1 MIQNL
6 GQDNLRFVRHGY
18 LTPEWERQSMKK
30 KKTILNDQDFKRI
43 ITRIAYEIIE
53 THKGVQDLGLV
64 GIQTR
69 GDSLAKRLADQI
81 KAIEN
86 VIVPVGSMDINMYR
100 DDWTKISYQ
109 PTVRPSK
116 IPFNVDNKS
125 IILVDDV
132 LYTGRT
138 IRAAMD
144 ALMDFGRPSRM
155 ELAILVDRGHRELPI
170 QADYKGIF
178 VDTEPDD
185 MIHVH
190 VVEHDGKDQ
199 VFKEIEQ

>member
-1 MIQNL
+1 
-6 GQDNLRFVRHGY
+6 
-18 LTPEWERQSMKK
+18 MKK

-53 THKGVQDLGLV
+53 VHKGVQNLGLV

-81 KAIEN
+81 KDIEN

-116 IPFNVDNKS
+116 IPFNVDDKN

-144 ALMDFGRPSRM
+144 ALMDFGRPSRI
-155 ELAILVDRGHRELPI
+155 ELAVLVDRGHRELPI

-178 VDTEPDD
+178 VDTEPED

-190 VVEHDGKDQ
+190 VIEHDGEDL
-199 VFKEIEQ
+199 VYKEIEK

>member
-1 MIQNL
+1 MVQIPGRNNL
-6 GQDNLRFVRHGY
+6 FVGHGSF
-18 LTPEWERQSMKK
+18 TPEWERQPMKQ

-53 THKGVQDLGLV
+53 THKGVQNLALV

-81 KAIEN
+81 MAIEESQ
-86 VIVPVGSMDINMYR
+86 IPVGSMDINMYR
-100 DDWTKISYQ
+100 DDWTKISHQ
-109 PTVRPSK
+109 PTVRPSN
-116 IPFNVDNKS
+116 IPFNVDDKK

-144 ALMDFGRPSRM
+144 ALMDFGRPARI
-155 ELAILVDRGHRELPI
+155 ELAILVDRGYRELPI

-178 VDTEPDD
+178 VDTEPED

-190 VVEHDGKDQ
+190 VTEHDNEDL
-199 VFKEIEQ
+199 VYKEIEK

>member
-1 MIQNL
+1 
-6 GQDNLRFVRHGY
+6 
-18 LTPEWERQSMKK
+18 MKK
-30 KKTILNDQDFKRI
+30 KKMMLNDEDFKRI

-53 THKGVQDLGLV
+53 THKGVQNLGLI

-69 GDSLAKRLADQI
+69 GDFLAKRLADQI
-81 KAIEN
+81 MAIEN
-86 VIVPVGSMDINMYR
+86 ISVPVGSMDINMYR
-100 DDWTKISYQ
+100 DDWTKISHQ
-109 PTVRPSK
+109 PTVRPSN
-116 IPFNVDNKS
+116 IPFSVDEKN

-132 LYTGRT
+132 LFTGRT

-144 ALMDFGRPSRM
+144 ALMDFGRPCRI

-178 VDTEPDD
+178 VDTEPGD

-190 VVEHDGKDQ
+190 VKEHDNEDM
-199 VFKEIEQ
+199 VYKEIEK